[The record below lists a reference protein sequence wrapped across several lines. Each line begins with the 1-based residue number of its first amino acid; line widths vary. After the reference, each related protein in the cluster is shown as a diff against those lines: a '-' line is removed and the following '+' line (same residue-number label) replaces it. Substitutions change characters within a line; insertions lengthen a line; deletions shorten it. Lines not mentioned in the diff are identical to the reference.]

1 MREVDLVFVYCS
13 SAMCWEPR
21 CKTQPGFIQM
31 NELAALW
38 TPPKCPHC
46 VSHTLHVRL
55 SNSIS
60 NPLSF
65 WWVNML
71 RPIIFSYVS
80 ETDKATIAN
89 TLRSN
94 WQEALRCQSKARFG
108 HLIQAL
114 FFFCILHTTI
124 CVTYCCAHQH
134 ECPQGETV
142 QKCVSSSPE
151 RERGHIGSVMQ
162 E

>member
-1 MREVDLVFVYCS
+1 MREVDLVFVYCW

-38 TPPKCPHC
+38 TPPKCPHF

-114 FFFCILHTTI
+114 FFFLHSPHNYLRHFFVVHINTNAPKERLSRSV
-124 CVTYCCAHQH
+124 CPHPQRGREVT
-134 ECPQGETV
+134 
-142 QKCVSSSPE
+142 
-151 RERGHIGSVMQ
+151 
-162 E
+162 

>member
-1 MREVDLVFVYCS
+1 MREVDLVFVYCW

-21 CKTQPGFIQM
+21 YKTQPGFIQM

-114 FFFCILHTTI
+114 FFFFAFSTQLFASLIVVHINTNAPKERLSRSVCPHPQRGRE
-124 CVTYCCAHQH
+124 VT
-134 ECPQGETV
+134 
-142 QKCVSSSPE
+142 
-151 RERGHIGSVMQ
+151 
-162 E
+162 